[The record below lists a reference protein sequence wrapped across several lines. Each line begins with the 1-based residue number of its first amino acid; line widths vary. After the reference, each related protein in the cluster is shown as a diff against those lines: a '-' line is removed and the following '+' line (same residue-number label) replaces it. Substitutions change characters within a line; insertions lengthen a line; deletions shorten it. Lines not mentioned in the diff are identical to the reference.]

1 MSDSEA
7 EEKVVIPMPKHRVKF
22 TDMPAAM
29 QEKAIRSKQAI
40 NWFLV
45 GDKANNMFKL
55 DKEVSTEIQK
65 QIAAEPLLADAS
77 AGWHV
82 IIGKNFTSAITY
94 KTKYVCFYE
103 LLEGTPKS
111 FLIFKTEW
119 VTHTLNLM
127 SSKLFSFT
135 RYYLRLGLGA
145 KRSCWGQVFLCER
158 EDKEFKWLEVTIQL
172 IYTLLL

>member
-1 MSDSEA
+1 MSDSEN

-22 TDMPAAM
+22 TDMPAAL
-29 QEKAIRSKQAI
+29 QEKAIRSKWTI
-40 NWFLV
+40 NKRYLV

-65 QIAAEPLLADAS
+65 QIAAEPLLADPS

-82 IIGKNFTSAITY
+82 IIGKNFASAITY

-119 VTHTLNLM
+119 TL
-127 SSKLFSFT
+127 
-135 RYYLRLGLGA
+135 
-145 KRSCWGQVFLCER
+145 
-158 EDKEFKWLEVTIQL
+158 
-172 IYTLLL
+172 